1 MQPSSHLPKILCITK
16 FVEILPNIS
25 KKNQKYLIVTKYLV
39 THSGVL
45 FRLDDGINTKFSDKT
60 TKLWNSIPNSYSKN
74 GMECNDRMGGCKC
87 VGNIAAAVVA
97 SILLDH
103 EPFFYIS
110 HIFNY

>member
-1 MQPSSHLPKILCITK
+1 MHYQIRRNI
-16 FVEILPNIS
+16 PNIS
-25 KKNQKYLIVTKYLV
+25 KKYQKYLIVTKYLV

-60 TKLWNSIPNSYSKN
+60 TKLLNSIPNSYSKN
-74 GMECNDRMGGCKC
+74 GMEWNDRMDGCKC

-110 HIFNY
+110 LIFNY

>member
-1 MQPSSHLPKILCITK
+1 MTK

-25 KKNQKYLIVTKYLV
+25 KKYQKYLIVTKYLV

-45 FRLDDGINTKFSDKT
+45 FRLDDGINTKLSDKT

-74 GMECNDRMGGCKC
+74 GIGRMEWNGMEWNDRMDGCKC

-110 HIFNY
+110 LIFNY